1 MSQLFS
7 PVRIGKLELEN
18 RIVIAPMCQYS
29 ADNGKATAWHRI
41 HLGQLA
47 FSGAGL
53 LIIEASAVEP
63 AGRITPADMGL
74 WDDETEAALHAVLK
88 DIRQYSSIPIGIQL
102 GHAGRKASSAAP
114 WLGGQ
119 QLAHDAGGWDAV
131 APSALAY
138 GEGDR
143 PPVELTQDQ
152 MKRIKQ
158 AFADSARRAER
169 MGIELIEMH
178 AAHGYLLH
186 QFLSPLSN
194 QRTDE
199 YGGSLENRL
208 RFPLEVFQAIRE
220 AIGQDIAVGVRLSA
234 TDWVDGGWDNAQSIL
249 FCQKLEAL
257 GCDYIHVSSG
267 GLSPHQAIQVGPGY
281 QLPFAREIRERVNI
295 PVIGVGLVTEP
306 QQAEDALSHGDA
318 DLIAIARA
326 ALYNPHWPWQA
337 AAALGAHVSVP
348 PQYLRSEP
356 HGLKGTLHSNS

>member
-1 MSQLFS
+1 
-7 PVRIGKLELEN
+7 
-18 RIVIAPMCQYS
+18 
-29 ADNGKATAWHRI
+29 
-41 HLGQLA
+41 
-47 FSGAGL
+47 
-53 LIIEASAVEP
+53 
-63 AGRITPADMGL
+63 
-74 WDDETEAALHAVLK
+74 
-88 DIRQYSSIPIGIQL
+88 
-102 GHAGRKASSAAP
+102 
-114 WLGGQ
+114 
-119 QLAHDAGGWDAV
+119 
-131 APSALAY
+131 
-138 GEGDR
+138 
-143 PPVELTQDQ
+143 

-220 AIGQDIAVGVRLSA
+220 AVGQDIAVGVRLSA
-234 TDWVDGGWDNAQSIL
+234 SDWVDGGWDNAQSIL
-249 FCQKLEAL
+249 FSQKLEAL

>member
-63 AGRITPADMGL
+63 AGRITPADLGL
-74 WDDETEAALHAVLK
+74 WNDETEAALRTVLN
-88 DIRQYSSIPIGIQL
+88 DIRQYASIPIGIQL

-114 WLGGQ
+114 WLGGH
-119 QLAHDAGGWDAV
+119 QLAHDSGGWDTV

-138 GEGDR
+138 GEGER
-143 PPVELTQDQ
+143 PPVELTQDH

-158 AFADSARRAER
+158 SFVDSARRAER
-169 MGIELIEMH
+169 MGIELIELH

-194 QRTDE
+194 QRTD
-199 YGGSLENRL
+199 
-208 RFPLEVFQAIRE
+208 
-220 AIGQDIAVGVRLSA
+220 
-234 TDWVDGGWDNAQSIL
+234 
-249 FCQKLEAL
+249 
-257 GCDYIHVSSG
+257 
-267 GLSPHQAIQVGPGY
+267 
-281 QLPFAREIRERVNI
+281 
-295 PVIGVGLVTEP
+295 
-306 QQAEDALSHGDA
+306 
-318 DLIAIARA
+318 
-326 ALYNPHWPWQA
+326 
-337 AAALGAHVSVP
+337 
-348 PQYLRSEP
+348 
-356 HGLKGTLHSNS
+356 